1 MDYVISYE
9 VMSIVILA
17 LILVSYTCHKWLDI
31 KRNRTFNLLVIMT
44 ICTVIVDLIGR
55 SCVYVVGSNALFMAT
70 VVATVVNLSL
80 YQVCLLFYK
89 YTLNTLG
96 CANVFYQGI
105 SAVFLVFDLLGDI
118 ALLSNPWT
126 HFFFEYN
133 GLHKG
138 QYQIHYGMVVLLICA
153 EILMLAD
160 AYFLYRYRHKIAKEQ
175 LLILTWTVPI
185 IMVTMYFQYMTPM
198 RWRLTYF
205 ILSLL
210 VIVYYVTMHMSDQ
223 HLEQNIRCFS
233 RIGFRKVVE
242 EYERYQDNF
251 ACVSVNI
258 RNLSS
263 MMNMCSEQEL
273 SIVHNRIASYL
284 QSTTKARG
292 VYKFHNSEYVV
303 VFKTYSKAWEAG
315 RYLLQSMPKVLRI
328 NGQNIPVSYGLYMI
342 QFIDAEYNAGDFY
355 RIMEGLRHVILERSI
370 SEEVLCYEGD
380 IKILLQRELSAV
392 SRLNEMTNGDE
403 FLIRF
408 QPIYDTEAGE
418 VAGLAIKVMLAMP
431 DGVYLEESDIWRL
444 AEKNGNGNRITLY
457 CLERVIGFAV
467 KHYIFEQGIRHLHIS
482 MTTMQISSQE
492 MIEQYCDIL
501 LFHQIRPEQ
510 LVIEINVDQAL
521 PENILKENIQ
531 YLRDKGFVVLLD
543 QFGMNVCNLKDMLA
557 LPFDMAKFHQ
567 NMTKRFMQ
575 DRQMELKHLVH
586 MLRRQNWQIFLDGV
600 DYSMPLGTFREMGVT
615 GVQGE
620 SMTPYMQE
628 DELID
633 WLRRRGGDVHYEND
647 TL

>member
-1 MDYVISYE
+1 
-9 VMSIVILA
+9 
-17 LILVSYTCHKWLDI
+17 
-31 KRNRTFNLLVIMT
+31 
-44 ICTVIVDLIGR
+44 
-55 SCVYVVGSNALFMAT
+55 
-70 VVATVVNLSL
+70 
-80 YQVCLLFYK
+80 
-89 YTLNTLG
+89 
-96 CANVFYQGI
+96 
-105 SAVFLVFDLLGDI
+105 
-118 ALLSNPWT
+118 
-126 HFFFEYN
+126 
-133 GLHKG
+133 
-138 QYQIHYGMVVLLICA
+138 
-153 EILMLAD
+153 
-160 AYFLYRYRHKIAKEQ
+160 
-175 LLILTWTVPI
+175 
-185 IMVTMYFQYMTPM
+185 
-198 RWRLTYF
+198 
-205 ILSLL
+205 
-210 VIVYYVTMHMSDQ
+210 
-223 HLEQNIRCFS
+223 
-233 RIGFRKVVE
+233 
-242 EYERYQDNF
+242 
-251 ACVSVNI
+251 
-258 RNLSS
+258 
-263 MMNMCSEQEL
+263 
-273 SIVHNRIASYL
+273 
-284 QSTTKARG
+284 
-292 VYKFHNSEYVV
+292 
-303 VFKTYSKAWEAG
+303 
-315 RYLLQSMPKVLRI
+315 
-328 NGQNIPVSYGLYMI
+328 MI

-403 FLIRF
+403 FLFRF

-467 KHYIFEQGIRHLHIS
+467 KHYIFEQGIRRLHIS

>member
-55 SCVYVVGSNALFMAT
+55 SYAYVASSNVVFMAT

-80 YQVCLLFYK
+80 HQVCLVFYK
-89 YTLNTLG
+89 YTLNTIG
-96 CANVFYQGI
+96 RAKAFYQG
-105 SAVFLVFDLLGDI
+105 AGGVLLVLNLLVDI

-126 HFFFEYN
+126 HFFFKYD
-133 GLHKG
+133 GIQQG
-138 QYQIHYGMVVLLICA
+138 QYHIHYGMVLLLFCA
-153 EILMLAD
+153 EMFMLAD
-160 AYFLYRYRHKIAKEQ
+160 AYFLYRYRHKIAKDQ
-175 LLILTWTVPI
+175 FFVLTLTVPV
-185 IMVTMYFQYMTPM
+185 IMVTMYFQYMTPT

-205 ILSLL
+205 ILALL
-210 VIVYYVTMHMSDQ
+210 VIVYYLTMHMSDQ
-223 HLEQNIRCFS
+223 HLVQNMRCFS

-242 EYERYQDNF
+242 EHERYQDNF

-263 MMNMCSEQEL
+263 MMNICSEEEL
-273 SIVHNRIASYL
+273 AMVHNRIVSYL
-284 QSTTKARG
+284 QTTAKARG
-292 VYKFHNSEYVV
+292 VYRFHNSEYVV
-303 VFKTYSKAWEAG
+303 VFKTYSRAWEVCH
-315 RYLLQSMPKVLRI
+315 YLLQSMPKVLRI
-328 NGQNIPVSYGLYMI
+328 NDQNIPVSYGFYMI
-342 QFIDAEYNAGDFY
+342 QFIDAEYSASDFY
-355 RIMEGLRHVILERSI
+355 RIMAGMRRVTLDQSV
-370 SEEVLCYEGD
+370 SEEVLRYEGD
-380 IKILLQRELSAV
+380 IKESLQRELSAV

-403 FLIRF
+403 FVFHF
-408 QPIYDTEAGE
+408 QPIYDTETGE
-418 VAGLAIKVMLAMP
+418 ASGLDTKVVLDMQ
-431 DGVYLEESDIWRL
+431 DGTFVEERDIWRL
-444 AEKNGNGNRITLY
+444 AEENGNGNRVTLY
-457 CLERVIGFAV
+457 CLERVVDFAV
-467 KHYIFEQGIRHLHIS
+467 KHYIFEQGIKHLHIN

-510 LVIEINVDQAL
+510 LVIEIYVDQSV
-521 PENILKENIQ
+521 PEYILKENIQ

-628 DELID
+628 DELLD